1 MEARSVWRKWKEPV
15 PYIFHIVETS
25 RVESL
30 VKEIESLHW
39 SDKAAFTKFTHLLV
53 RHRVDGRTYR
63 QCSWGT
69 RWEMKKPIEEK
80 MNEIMALIP
89 PTPEP
94 TETEVADMFVQTI
107 GPIVDLEAM
116 LRLHGRSEEE

>member
-15 PYIFHIVETS
+15 PYIFRIVEIS
-25 RVESL
+25 RGEFPI
-30 VKEIESLHW
+30 KEIESLHW
-39 SDKAAFTKFTHLLV
+39 SDKAAFTKFTYLLG
-53 RHRVDGRTYR
+53 RHRVDGRTYL

-89 PTPEP
+89 PSPEP
-94 TETEVADMFVQTI
+94 TKAEVEDMFVQTI

-116 LRLHGRSEEE
+116 LGLHVRSKEE